1 MSVLAEN
8 LLEQALDL
16 RASERA
22 RLVEKLL
29 LSLDMPNDS
38 IDKIWGREA
47 DARIAAYEAGDMHSI
62 PASKVFSKYQRS

>member
-1 MSVLAEN
+1 MSALAEN

-16 RASERA
+16 CASERV

-29 LSLDMPNDS
+29 LSLDMPNES
-38 IDKIWGREA
+38 IDKIWAREA
-47 DARIAAYEAGDMHSI
+47 DARIAAYEAGDMNAV